1 MAIDF
6 GIKRT
11 GIAVTDEM
19 QLIASGLTTVATKDL
34 MSYLEDYFLKEKVEI
49 LVVGEPTNADGT
61 PSAIEKNIS
70 FFIEDFKQKFPLII
84 VKREN
89 ERYTSKMAFQSM
101 IDGGVKQKKRRNKAT
116 LDQIS
121 ATLILQSYMQ

>member
-34 MSYLEDYFLKEKVEI
+34 MSYLEDYFNKEKVEI

-61 PSAIEKNIS
+61 PSAIEKNIR
-70 FFIEDFKQKFPLII
+70 FFIEDFEQKFPLVT